1 MEQNK
6 EKLKLKIEAGERI
19 APAEA
24 INLFSWDLIEL
35 GKLGDLRRKL
45 AFPEERVG
53 FIIDRI
59 INYSNICEAGCAFC
73 AYHAKANR
81 VPSYELTN
89 DEIIE
94 KVNSLRDAGGSQVML
109 QGGLHPEYR
118 LDKYVDMIKTVRKT
132 FPEVFIHSFS
142 PSELVHISKKE
153 GLDLITLLG
162 IFRDAGLNSMP
173 GASDILVDHVRE
185 RVSPKKIKTGEWCEV
200 MEALH
205 HYGMM
210 SSATMTYGMG
220 ESYKDRIE
228 HLRVIR
234 DVQDR
239 TGVIRAFIPWSF
251 SPASTQME
259 DIVPATGIE
268 YLKMVAIGRI
278 FMDNV
283 TYIQAGWLTE
293 GMKLAQIALTMG
305 ANDMGGVLMEEVV
318 VKATGIETKTNM
330 DEMVS
335 IIKNAGKTPVL
346 RDSQYGVLREFEI
359 EK

>member
-1 MEQNK
+1 MEQYKKVLK
-6 EKLKLKIEAGERI
+6 EKIESGERI
-19 APAEA
+19 IPDEA

-35 GKLGDLRRKL
+35 GKLGDLRRKQ
-45 AFPEERVG
+45 AFFEERVG

-94 KVNSLRDAGGSQVML
+94 KVNSLKDAGGSQVML
-109 QGGLHPEYR
+109 QGGLHPDYR

-153 GLDLITLLG
+153 GLDIITLLG

-220 ESYKDRIE
+220 ESYEDRIE
-228 HLRVIR
+228 HLSVIR

-251 SPASTQME
+251 SPALTQME

-278 FMDNV
+278 FLDNV

-330 DEMVS
+330 DEMIA
-335 IIKNAGKTPVL
+335 IIRNAGKEPVL
-346 RDSQYGVLREFEI
+346 RDSAYKVLREY
-359 EK
+359 